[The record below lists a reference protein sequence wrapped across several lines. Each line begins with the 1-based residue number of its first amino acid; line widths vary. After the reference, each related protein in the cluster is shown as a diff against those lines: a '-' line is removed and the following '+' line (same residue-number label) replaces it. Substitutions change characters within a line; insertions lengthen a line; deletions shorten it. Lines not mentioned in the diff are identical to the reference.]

1 MIIPR
6 RGFSVDVGFVE
17 LKTVDKNGKDVR
29 KQFEVDFVAN
39 DSDQRYYIQSAFAIP
54 DEAKL
59 QQETAS
65 FCNIDDAFKKVIVV
79 KDDVPMHRT
88 DNGYLIL
95 GLFDFLL
102 DPELL
107 VNG

>member
-1 MIIPR
+1 M
-6 RGFSVDVGFVE
+6 
-17 LKTVDKNGKDVR
+17 
-29 KQFEVDFVAN
+29 N
-39 DSDQRYYIQSAFAIP
+39 DSDQRYYIQSAFSIP

-65 FCNIDDAFKKVIVV
+65 FRNINDSFKKIIVV

-88 DNGYLIL
+88 NNGYLII

-107 VNG
+107 VKG

>member
-1 MIIPR
+1 M
-6 RGFSVDVGFVE
+6 
-17 LKTVDKNGKDVR
+17 N
-29 KQFEVDFVAN
+29 A
-39 DSDQRYYIQSAFAIP
+39 SDQRYYIQSAFSIP

-65 FCNIDDAFKKVIVV
+65 FRNIDDSFKKIIVV

-88 DNGYLIL
+88 DNGYLII

-102 DPELL
+102 APKLL
-107 VNG
+107 VTG